1 MTEKLFDRDSYIT
14 DFACKVTDLYTKGDT
29 LYIETDRTAFFPEG
43 GGQTSDIGRL
53 GTANVEN
60 VQNID
65 GRIYHFVENSEENVK
80 FFTIGKEITGEICWK
95 KRFSDMQQH
104 SGEHIF
110 SGIVHSLYGYDNVGF
125 HLGSEVVTLD
135 FNGILTKEDICKVEL
150 LVNKAVWDNL
160 EVKVFFPSDE
170 ELALISYRS
179 KKEINGQVRL
189 VEFPGVDICACCAP
203 HIKKTGEIGIVEVV
217 AFEKYKGGT
226 RVSILCGERALHDIR
241 HKLDENHAV
250 SVLMSSKEKETAQA
264 VERIKKEKE
273 SLDYEIVGLKREI
286 LSLKLASVKTD
297 KRIIIFDSSLEG
309 KMLQDFALA
318 LTERAEE
325 FVCCF
330 SGEKGQYRYC
340 MVSDT
345 LDPLHYAKALN
356 EAFSGRGGGRG
367 GIVQGAVCGEEEEIR
382 SFLINSQF
390 AIGCEIS
397 DKGK

>member
-1 MTEKLFDRDSYIT
+1 MTEKLFDRDSYIKEFT
-14 DFACKVTDLYTKGDT
+14 CKVINLYSEGNT

-53 GTANVEN
+53 GIANVEN
-60 VQNID
+60 VQNIR
-65 GRIYHFVENSEENVK
+65 GKIYHFVENSEENVE

-170 ELALISYRS
+170 ELALIPYRS
-179 KKEINGQVRL
+179 KKEIDGQVRL

-203 HIKKTGEIGIVEVV
+203 HVKKTGEIGAVEVV

-226 RVSILCGERALHDIR
+226 RVSILCGERALKDIR

-250 SVLMSSKEKETAQA
+250 SVLMSAKEKETAQA

-286 LSLKLASVKTD
+286 LSLKLASIKAD
-297 KRIIIFDSSLEG
+297 KRIVIFDSSLEG

-318 LTERAEE
+318 LMERAEE

-330 SGEKGQYRYC
+330 CGENGQFRYC
-340 MVSDT
+340 MVSDK
-345 LDPLHYAKALN
+345 LDPLPYGKALN
-356 EAFSGRGGGRG
+356 EKFNGRGGGRS
-367 GIVQGAVCGEEEEIR
+367 GIVQGSVNGVEEDIKNYLFEI
-382 SFLINSQF
+382 
-390 AIGCEIS
+390 
-397 DKGK
+397 K

>member
-1 MTEKLFDRDSYIT
+1 MTEKLLDKDSYIT
-14 DFACKVTDLYTKGDT
+14 EFNCKVTDLYTKDKT

-43 GGQTSDIGRL
+43 GGQTSDVGTL
-53 GTANVEN
+53 GCANVEN
-60 VQNID
+60 VQNI
-65 GRIYHFVENSEENVK
+65 GEKIYHFVENSEENVE
-80 FFTIGKEITGEICWK
+80 FFTIGKEITGKICWK

-135 FNGILTKEDICKVEL
+135 FNGVLTKDDICKVES
-150 LVNKAVWDNL
+150 LVNEAVWDNL
-160 EVKVFFPSDE
+160 RVKVLFPSEE
-170 ELALISYRS
+170 ELALIPYRS
-179 KKEINGQVRL
+179 KKEIDGQVRL

-203 HIKKTGEIGIVEVV
+203 HVKNTGEIGIVEVV

-226 RVSILCGERALHDIR
+226 RVSILCGERALQDIR

-250 SVLMSSKEKETAQA
+250 SVLMSAKEKETAQA

-286 LSLKLASVKTD
+286 LNLKLASIKAD
-297 KRIIIFDSSLEG
+297 KRIVIFDPSLEG

-318 LTERAEE
+318 LMERAEE

-330 SGEKGQYRYC
+330 SGENGQYRYC
-340 MVSDT
+340 MVSDK
-345 LDPLHYAKALN
+345 LDPLPVAKALN
-356 EAFSGRGGGRG
+356 EAFSGRGGGRN
-367 GIVQGAVCGEEEEIR
+367 GIVQGTVTGDEEEEIND
-382 SFLINSQF
+382 FLLNL
-390 AIGCEIS
+390 
-397 DKGK
+397 

>member
-1 MTEKLFDRDSYIT
+1 MTEKLFDTDSYIT
-14 DFACKVTDLYTKGDT
+14 EFTCKVTDLYSEDGT
-29 LYIETDRTAFFPEG
+29 LFIETDRTAFFPEG

-53 GTANVEN
+53 GIANVEN
-60 VQNID
+60 VQNIH

-80 FFTIGKEITGEICWK
+80 FFTIGKEITGEIYWK

-110 SGIVHSLYGYDNVGF
+110 SGIVHSLFGYDNVGF

-160 EVKVFFPSDE
+160 PVRVFFPSDE
-170 ELALISYRS
+170 ELANIDYRS
-179 KKEINGQVRL
+179 KKEIDGQVRL

-203 HIKKTGEIGIVEVV
+203 HVKCTGEIGIVEVV
-217 AFEKYKGGT
+217 NFEKYKGGT
-226 RVSILCGERALHDIR
+226 RVSILCGERALSDLR

-250 SVLMSSKEKETAQA
+250 SVLMSAKEKETAQA
-264 VERIKKEKE
+264 VERLKKEKE

-286 LSLKLASVKTD
+286 LSLKLASVKED
-297 KRIIIFDSSLEG
+297 KRIIIFDSALEG

-318 LTERAEE
+318 LMERAEE

-330 SGEKGQYRYC
+330 SGKDGQYRYC
-340 MVSDT
+340 MVSDK
-345 LDPLHYAKALN
+345 LDPLPCAKAMN
-356 EAFSGRGGGRG
+356 EKFSGRGGGRG
-367 GIVQGAVCGEEEEIR
+367 GIVQGTVSGEEEEIR
-382 SFLINSQF
+382 KFLM
-390 AIGCEIS
+390 
-397 DKGK
+397 K

>member
-1 MTEKLFDRDSYIT
+1 MTDKLFDRDSYIKEFT
-14 DFACKVTDLYTKGDT
+14 CKVSHLYSKDDI

-43 GGQTSDIGRL
+43 GGQTSDIGTL

-60 VQNID
+60 VQIID

-80 FFTIGKEITGEICWK
+80 FFTVGKEITGKIDWK

-125 HLGSEVVTLD
+125 HLGTEVVTLD
-135 FNGILTKEDICKVEL
+135 FNGILTKEDVCKVEL
-150 LVNKAVWDNL
+150 LVNKVIWDNID
-160 EVKVFFPSDE
+160 VKVFFPSDD
-170 ELALISYRS
+170 ELVLIPYRS
-179 KKEINGQVRL
+179 KKEIDGQIRL

-203 HIKKTGEIGIVEVV
+203 HMKKTGEIGVVEVV

-226 RVSILCGERALHDIR
+226 RVSILCGERALQDIR

-250 SVLMSSKEKETAQA
+250 SVLMSAKEKETAQA

-286 LSLKLASVKTD
+286 LNLKLASVKSD
-297 KRIIIFDSSLEG
+297 KRIVIFDSSLEG

-318 LTERAEE
+318 LMERSEE

-330 SGEKGQYRYC
+330 CGENGQYRYC
-340 MVSDT
+340 MVSDKF
-345 LDPLHYAKALN
+345 DPLHYAKAMN
-356 EAFSGRGGGRG
+356 EKFNGRGGGRN
-367 GIVQGAVCGEEEEIR
+367 GIVQGSLCGEEEEIR
-382 SFLINSQF
+382 RFLTSL
-390 AIGCEIS
+390 
-397 DKGK
+397 